1 MNRQAVLGAIEKIDC
16 IINDLFMYRHL
27 NDDTEFD
34 REVFDRFTELS
45 DKVDVIRDIVESK
58 STPRRLEARI
68 CFVDDL
74 ENDGEGF
81 VFENK
86 WSDEDE
92 WGMDTLFNLIPQDD
106 DPSHDLISYQALTKI
121 RELQN
126 MGIDVRFGK

>member
-1 MNRQAVLGAIEKIDC
+1 MDRQAVLGAIGKIDC
-16 IINDLFMYRHL
+16 IINDLFLYRYL
-27 NDDTEFD
+27 NDDTEFE
-34 REVFDRFTELS
+34 REVFERFTELS

-68 CFVDDL
+68 RFVDL

-81 VFENK
+81 IFENK
-86 WSDEDE
+86 WSDEEE

-106 DPSHDLISYQALTKI
+106 DPNHDLISYQALTKI
-121 RELQN
+121 RELQR